1 MPNISREGMRMTRR
15 EFVLLAGS
23 TVAWP
28 FIAQAQQQTVPIPRV
43 AYLGASSRAIIDP
56 RQIEQ
61 FKAGLT
67 ENGLIDGQNI
77 NVDYLW
83 GEGSPDRLRLHA
95 ADLAKR
101 NLSVIVTA
109 GPQPVRAL
117 LEAKVSS
124 PIVFAILSDPIS
136 DGFIQSL
143 ARPGGNLTGLSMV
156 GTDLE
161 SKRLQILK
169 DSVPG
174 VTKIML
180 LHDPTMGST
189 IGLEEAKSG
198 ARGLKLEILVGE
210 VADVNR
216 LSDIFTEAVR
226 QNVNGIAG
234 LASPFFNF
242 NRKQL
247 IDLCSQHR
255 LPSIWEAA
263 AYIRDGGLLSYGP
276 SFPDM
281 YRRSAGY
288 VAKILKGN
296 KPSELPVQQP
306 TRFELAVN
314 LKTAKA
320 LGLALPM
327 SLIGQADEV
336 VE

>member
-1 MPNISREGMRMTRR
+1 MTRR
-15 EFVLLAGS
+15 EFVLLAGG
-23 TVAWP
+23 TAVAWP
-28 FIAQAQQQTVPIPRV
+28 LIAQAQQQTGPIPRI
-43 AYLGASSRAIIDP
+43 AYLGASNPAIVT
-56 RQIEQ
+56 REIEQ
-61 FKAGLT
+61 FKVGLT

-77 NVDYLW
+77 KVDYLW
-83 GEGSPDRLRLHA
+83 GEGSSDRLRQHA
-95 ADLAKR
+95 TDLAER
-101 NLSVIVTA
+101 DLSVIVTA

-117 LEAKVSS
+117 LEAKVRS
-124 PIVFAILSDPIS
+124 PIVFAILSDPIGL
-136 DGFIQSL
+136 GFVQSL

-169 DSVPG
+169 DGVPAIKK
-174 VTKIML
+174 VML
-180 LHDPTMGST
+180 LYDPTMGST
-189 IGLEEAKSG
+189 IGLEEAKSS
-198 ARGLKLEILVGE
+198 ARGLGLEILVGE
-210 VADVNR
+210 VVDVDK
-216 LSDIFTEAVR
+216 LPDIFTEAVR
-226 QNVNGIAG
+226 QNVNGVAG

-247 IDLCSQHR
+247 VDLCSQYR
-255 LPSIWEAA
+255 LPSVWEAI
-263 AYIRDGGLLSYGP
+263 AYIRDGGLISYGP

-288 VAKILKGN
+288 VAKILKGA

-314 LKTAKA
+314 LQAAKT
-320 LGLALPM
+320 LGVSLPV

>member
-1 MPNISREGMRMTRR
+1 MTRR
-15 EFVLLAGS
+15 EFVLLAGG
-23 TVAWP
+23 TAVAWP
-28 FIAQAQQQTVPIPRV
+28 LIAQAQQQTVPIPRI
-43 AYLGASSRAIIDP
+43 AYLGASSPAILDP

-61 FKAGLT
+61 FKVGLT

-77 NVDYLW
+77 KVDYLW
-83 GEGSPDRLRLHA
+83 GQGSPDQLRQHA

-136 DGFIQSL
+136 DGFVQSL

-169 DSVPG
+169 DGVPA
-174 VTKIML
+174 VTKVML

-189 IGLEEAKSG
+189 IGLEEAKSS
-198 ARGLKLEILVGE
+198 ARGLGLEILVGE
-210 VADVNR
+210 VVDVDK
-216 LSDIFTEAVR
+216 LPDIFTEAVR
-226 QNVNGIAG
+226 QNVNGVAG

-247 IDLCSQHR
+247 VDLCSQYR
-255 LPSIWEAA
+255 LPSIWEAI
-263 AYIRDGGLLSYGP
+263 AYIRDGGLISYGP

-288 VAKILKGN
+288 VAKILKGA

-314 LKTAKA
+314 LQAAKT
-320 LGLALPM
+320 LGVSLPV

>member
-1 MPNISREGMRMTRR
+1 MTRR
-15 EFVLLAGS
+15 EFVLLAGG
-23 TVAWP
+23 TAVAWP
-28 FIAQAQQQTVPIPRV
+28 FIAQAQQQTGPIPRI
-43 AYLGASSRAIIDP
+43 AYLGASSPAILDP

-61 FKAGLT
+61 FKVGLA

-77 NVDYLW
+77 TVDYLW
-83 GEGSPDRLRLHA
+83 GEGNLDRLRQHA

-136 DGFIQSL
+136 DGFVQSL
-143 ARPGGNLTGLSMV
+143 ARPGGNITGFSMV

-169 DSVPG
+169 DGVPPI
-174 VTKIML
+174 TKVML

-189 IGLEEAKSG
+189 IGLEQAKSS
-198 ARGLKLEILVGE
+198 ARGLGLEIFVGE
-210 VADVNR
+210 VADVDK
-216 LSDIFTEAVR
+216 LADIFTEAVR
-226 QNVNGIAG
+226 Q
-234 LASPFFNF
+234 LASPFLNF
-242 NRKQL
+242 NRKRL
-247 IDLCSQHR
+247 IDLCSQYR
-255 LPSIWEAA
+255 LPSIWEAI
-263 AYIRDGGLLSYGP
+263 AYIRDGGLISYGP

-281 YRRSAGY
+281 YRQSAGY
-288 VAKILKGN
+288 VAKILKGT

-306 TRFELAVN
+306 IRFELAVN
-314 LKTAKA
+314 LKTAKT
-320 LGLALPM
+320 LGVTLPA
-327 SLIGQADEV
+327 SLIGRADEV